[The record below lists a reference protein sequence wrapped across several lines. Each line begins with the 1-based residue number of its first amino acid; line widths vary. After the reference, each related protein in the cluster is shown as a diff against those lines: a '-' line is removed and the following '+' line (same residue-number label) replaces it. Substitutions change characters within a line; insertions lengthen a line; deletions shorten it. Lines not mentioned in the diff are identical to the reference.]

1 MLEVEFPS
9 DMKQYVGQK
18 VGSSDWLTVDQKRI
32 DDFAA
37 VSGDHNWIHID
48 RERAKQ
54 QMPDGKTIAHGM
66 LTLSLVTYLAS
77 QIVRIKQRSRG
88 VNYGQNKV
96 RFVSP
101 VQSGAR
107 IRLHRT
113 LEKFDEIEGGARLTY
128 SNTVEIEGV
137 AKPALV
143 AETLTVVYK

>member
-1 MLEVEFPS
+1 MALREFS
-9 DMKQYVGQK
+9 SVK
-18 VGSSDWLTVDQKRI
+18 VGDELPEQVIKLTRGDLVNY
-32 DDFAA
+32 AG
-37 VSGDHNWIHID
+37 VSGDLNPIHWDDEI
-48 RERAKQ
+48 AKQ
-54 QMPDGKTIAHGM
+54 VGLDTAIAHGM

-101 VQSGAR
+101 VQCGAR

-113 LEKFDEIEGGARLTY
+113 LEKYDEIEGGARLTY

>member
-77 QIVRIKQRSRG
+77 QIVRIKQRSRL
-88 VNYGQNKV
+88 QA
-96 RFVSP
+96 P
-101 VQSGAR
+101 
-107 IRLHRT
+107 HRHGLNGKST
-113 LEKFDEIEGGARLTY
+113 FSASQQPLKKLDLKRKIVT
-128 SNTVEIEGV
+128 
-137 AKPALV
+137 
-143 AETLTVVYK
+143 